1 MNNMKTLQL
10 VWTFYKK
17 YPLLFILNILMLTFV
32 CFVQVAS
39 TLLIAPVIDVFINP
53 EFKDVSSITQR
64 LFRLFNLL
72 NISVTKTNI
81 LILFLLFNIF
91 LGASIIVANWLIL
104 KTQFAMVKS
113 LAIETFNAFFSASWH
128 FFSTQ
133 HYGSIINTLTREID
147 RVRAAFASVGSMLSD
162 ILRAVFYVA
171 VPFYISWELTV
182 IAVVLGCLFV
192 LPFMF
197 LNRVSYKLGKGGTV
211 ASNKVMELIHES
223 LNAAKVILGLGN
235 HKLYMRRFNE
245 VFGERCNYE
254 MKTYAL
260 QSALPKIFEPLGWVV
275 IIITMYISSEY
286 YELTIAEMGI
296 IGYAFLRLLPMIKGF
311 TSLKHL
317 IVTLYP
323 SYEQIARMNRL
334 ACENIQKTGNVIFNG
349 IDDGFEYKGVSFS
362 YPGHNPVL
370 NDINMTIKKGAMT
383 AIVGESGS
391 GKSTLIDLLIGFYRP
406 DKGEILADKKPLQ
419 EFDIYSFRH
428 HIGYV
433 PQDTVLFNDTVKNN
447 LLWSNDKAT
456 EKEIVEVCKLANADE
471 FIMNL
476 SDGYDTVVGERGV
489 RLSSGEC
496 QRIALA
502 RALLRKPELLIL
514 DEATSALDS
523 RSELLIKGAID
534 NIVHKTTLVVIAH
547 RLSTIVNA
555 DLIYVLQKGCILEQG
570 EYQELMSKGGMFK
583 DMVRCQGLDY
593 KMNVPNAV

>member
-1 MNNMKTLQL
+1 MKILRL
-10 VWTFYKK
+10 AWTFYKK
-17 YPLLFILNILMLTFV
+17 YPLLFILNVLMLTIV
-32 CFVQVAS
+32 CFIQVAS

-53 EFKDVSSITQR
+53 ELKNISSITQR
-64 LFRLFNLL
+64 LFGLLNML
-72 NISVTKTNI
+72 NISVTKINI

-91 LGASIIVANWLIL
+91 LGASVIVANWLIL
-104 KTQFAMVKS
+104 KTQFTMVRS

-128 FFSTQ
+128 FFNTQ
-133 HYGSIINTLTREID
+133 RYGSILNTLTREID
-147 RVRAAFASVGSMLSD
+147 RVRAAFASVGSILSD
-162 ILRAVFYVA
+162 ILRALFYIA
-171 VPFYISWELTV
+171 VPFYISWEITV

-197 LNRVSYKLGKGGTV
+197 LNRVSYKLGKGSTV
-211 ASNKVMELIHES
+211 SSNKVMELIHES
-223 LNAAKVILGLGN
+223 LNAAKVILGFGN

-245 VFGERCNYE
+245 VFSERCNYE

-260 QSALPKIFEPLGWVV
+260 QSALPKIFEPLGWVA

-286 YELTIAEMGI
+286 YKLTIAEMGI

-311 TSLKHL
+311 TSLKHM

-323 SYEQIARMNRL
+323 SYEQIAYMSRL
-334 ACENIQKTGNVIFNG
+334 ARENIQKTGNIIFNG
-349 IDDGFEYKGVSFS
+349 INDCFEYKDVSFS

-419 EFDIYSFRH
+419 ELDIYSFRH

-433 PQDTVLFNDTVKNN
+433 PQDTVLFNDTVENN
-447 LLWSNDKAT
+447 LLWSNDKASG
-456 EKEIVEVCKLANADE
+456 KEIVEVCKLANAHE

-489 RLSSGEC
+489 RLSGGER

-523 RSELLIKGAID
+523 RSELLIKSAIEK
-534 NIVHKTTLVVIAH
+534 IAHKTTLVVIAH
-547 RLSTIVNA
+547 RLSTIIKA
-555 DLIYVLQKGCILEQG
+555 DSIYVLQKGRIVEQG
-570 EYQELMSKGGMFK
+570 SYQGLILKDGKFN
-583 DMVRCQGLDY
+583 DMVKCQGLDY
-593 KMNVPNAV
+593 NKNIPKAV